1 MVTGGKIWYVTCILH
16 FIWILLRNL
25 TFTLPT
31 FKKIAVIPPYV
42 SVCLLTV
49 NSEISQ
55 WVILMPYPKM
65 PTREHREVGGAMC
78 AGAHLQNQQ
87 WGGREQGEDSKAM
100 LDRRGRACLCKQKQA
115 SKMQERC
122 IPLPIGTFFGVIYF
136 ALIICSSYQNLFRTN
151 YGSK

>member
-1 MVTGGKIWYVTCILH
+1 MGYGSARKLGHELHSFNNEYKIVTGGKIWYVTCILH

-65 PTREHREVGGAMC
+65 PIREHQEV
-78 AGAHLQNQQ
+78 
-87 WGGREQGEDSKAM
+87 
-100 LDRRGRACLCKQKQA
+100 
-115 SKMQERC
+115 
-122 IPLPIGTFFGVIYF
+122 
-136 ALIICSSYQNLFRTN
+136 
-151 YGSK
+151 

>member
-65 PTREHREVGGAMC
+65 PIREHQEVWGAMVLEHTC
-78 AGAHLQNQQ
+78 KTGS
-87 WGGREQGEDSKAM
+87 REMS
-100 LDRRGRACLCKQKQA
+100 RPCW
-115 SKMQERC
+115 
-122 IPLPIGTFFGVIYF
+122 T
-136 ALIICSSYQNLFRTN
+136 T
-151 YGSK
+151 